1 MAVMPRSFTTL
12 LGVLALLAAMPSGAP
27 AAMTSD
33 EVRNV
38 LFHLEKANKGDAAAQ
53 FALGSCYAQGEGA
66 EKDSSRAQA
75 WYRKAADQGHAE
87 AQLMVGLGLLQGD
100 GITQDVIE
108 AYAYLSLASP
118 TFTQARSS
126 LELLE
131 KQLDPARLEAARKR
145 TTSLRSEIAS
155 RRAAKSQHN

>member
-1 MAVMPRSFTTL
+1 MPRSFTAL
-12 LGVLALLAAMPSGAP
+12 FSVLALLAAMPSGAP
-27 AAMTSD
+27 AAMTPD

-53 FALGSCYAQGEGA
+53 FALGRCYAQGEGA
-66 EKDSSRAQA
+66 EKDSSRAFA
-75 WYRKAADQGHAE
+75 WYRKAADQGHVE

-118 TFTQARSS
+118 VHAQARSS
-126 LELLE
+126 LDLLE
-131 KQLDPARLEAARKR
+131 KQLEPARLEAARKR
-145 TTSLRSEIAS
+145 TTKLRSEIAS
-155 RRAAKSQHN
+155 RHASKAPAN